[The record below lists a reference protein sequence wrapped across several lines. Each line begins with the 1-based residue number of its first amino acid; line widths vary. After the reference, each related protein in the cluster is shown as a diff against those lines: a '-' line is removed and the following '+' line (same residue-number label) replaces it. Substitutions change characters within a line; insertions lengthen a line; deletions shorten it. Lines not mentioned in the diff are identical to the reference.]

1 MGWNNMIK
9 MHSING
15 SVLPSIVYSFCPW
28 TQRCNT
34 LRGSQ
39 LPYPISLFALI
50 KIGRLL
56 FETSCFNYSTRNLEV
71 LVGTLKSIA

>member
-1 MGWNNMIK
+1 MY
-9 MHSING
+9 SING

-28 TQRCNT
+28 TQRCNI

-50 KIGRLL
+50 KILAGY
-56 FETSCFNYSTRNLEV
+56 YSKPHV
-71 LVGTLKSIA
+71 LTTQQEI